1 MTIRFECSPVTTV
14 RSRSIRC
21 LVVLLRL
28 GLAVFVVG
36 GLIGSSE
43 PVGAATT
50 TDSAANT
57 GYDTPAVARVGVHP
71 VALYP
76 AAQGSR
82 SGVRESCV
90 RYFVEA
96 GGSSTTPDLAV
107 VATEAAG
114 VAEAGLPSASQLAD
128 DVASATGGTIKELP
142 SGYSVA
148 VPNGGRGIVVR
159 VMESGGGRTN
169 YYRVSI
175 PGKEAFTVEG
185 AASVDRALTHIDIS
199 ANSLEEILQIIK
211 GAGG

>member
-1 MTIRFECSPVTTV
+1 MSFTAWLRSWVGHLNTVTMRAGASLT
-14 RSRSIRC
+14 
-21 LVVLLRL
+21 LV
-28 GLAVFVVG
+28 AVVVIAVG
-36 GLIGSSE
+36 GSAD
-43 PVGAATT
+43 AATT
-50 TDSAANT
+50 RAAASVHDYDARTSSRVAAHGDSGAE
-57 GYDTPAVARVGVHP
+57 D
-71 VALYP
+71 
-76 AAQGSR
+76 S
-82 SGVRESCV
+82 SGVAAARRIAAVGEGPPS
-90 RYFVEA
+90 RA
-96 GGSSTTPDLAV
+96 RRSTLPGGSSF
-107 VATEAAG
+107 ATEAAG